1 MRGSTGSVSL
11 ACRSPVNGTPAIGRL
26 APPPSPGTGLIVG
39 AAPELSTTFAPT
51 LLSCSAYGSCDGR
64 PHADRADLRPRG
76 TCARRSRVWVEDRD
90 VRVLVKRAGPERWR
104 RPPRTR
110 CWDPGGQVQ
119 MAQNAL
125 DDRRLFDERDQ
136 PEAPPTARTGQDIK
150 TKRSAHEV
158 RPAPCLLAG
167 RSPLPPA
174 GRVERTLGGAGLAG
188 GGFCTP
194 AGKRTQQRLHETQGR
209 RVMRPSACG

>member
-76 TCARRSRVWVEDRD
+76 TRARRSRVWVEDRD

-136 PEAPPTARTGQDIK
+136 PEAPPTAPSCSHRTSSCPCRYRPGSP
-150 TKRSAHEV
+150 RS
-158 RPAPCLLAG
+158 
-167 RSPLPPA
+167 
-174 GRVERTLGGAGLAG
+174 
-188 GGFCTP
+188 
-194 AGKRTQQRLHETQGR
+194 GR
-209 RVMRPSACG
+209 RLRPSCGRARRASPDRYARARPWGRT